1 MGPAEPDSII
11 LLMRSGQRFSPPP
24 IRPQPACTAT
34 PRRVGALLAAMIG
47 LGALPTLAQ
56 EATPVAATTLPLDL
70 NLAATDAAPAPSSAA
85 SPPTLASEARTPGV
99 GFEPPEPR
107 LSYLLGAGLRSS
119 PNYSGA
125 AGSRHRLSPVW
136 LVSYGRFKLST
147 GGANALLGYG
157 AEMGGSGATA
167 TLLSLRA
174 LQLNASLG
182 FDNGRSASDDPR
194 LSGLPDVRRTITG
207 RLGLG
212 LALGYGWAVG
222 TGLTQDLLGR
232 DAGSQVDA
240 SLSYTWQV
248 SPRTRLVLGGGTSW
262 GNGTYMNSH
271 YGVPAGASSL
281 PAYQGGF
288 LQPLD
293 RRELHQRPH
302 AAVVGVRW
310 PGRHP
315 AAGPG
320 ACQPPDG
327 APERR
332 LGQPGRGLPLPL
344 SASAAATQY
353 RGRSAHTSS
362 TVPATR
368 RGSCRGS
375 SSNKP
380 GWRKACSGSRMK
392 RDRSSSTRS
401 RFSPRRVQARAKRWL
416 SRSPHRPWPFMR
428 VEKSPAESCPP
439 R

>member
-1 MGPAEPDSII
+1 MGPAESDSII

-47 LGALPTLAQ
+47 LGALPTLA
-56 EATPVAATTLPLDL
+56 LDL
-70 NLAATDAAPAPSSAA
+70 NLPATDAAPAPSSAA

-232 DAGSQVDA
+232 DAGS
-240 SLSYTWQV
+240 
-248 SPRTRLVLGGGTSW
+248 
-262 GNGTYMNSH
+262 
-271 YGVPAGASSL
+271 
-281 PAYQGGF
+281 
-288 LQPLD
+288 
-293 RRELHQRPH
+293 
-302 AAVVGVRW
+302 
-310 PGRHP
+310 
-315 AAGPG
+315 
-320 ACQPPDG
+320 
-327 APERR
+327 
-332 LGQPGRGLPLPL
+332 
-344 SASAAATQY
+344 
-353 RGRSAHTSS
+353 
-362 TVPATR
+362 
-368 RGSCRGS
+368 
-375 SSNKP
+375 
-380 GWRKACSGSRMK
+380 
-392 RDRSSSTRS
+392 
-401 RFSPRRVQARAKRWL
+401 
-416 SRSPHRPWPFMR
+416 
-428 VEKSPAESCPP
+428 
-439 R
+439 